1 MSKKIIKEVTE
12 ETKEVARPQ
21 AKRDGRRFSELM
33 AYSAF
38 DAAQY
43 CVDCGNDTE
52 IYGKNVKDI
61 VAEGKMIIEPKKI
74 ITLDVKED
82 AVVEKTVETPEVKEE
97 IKEDIKEDIEISIED
112 LQEALK
118 SKGIKFHHKAGK
130 EKLLELAKTSGLL

>member
-1 MSKKIIKEVTE
+1 MSKKIIEEVTE

-61 VAEGKMIIEPKKI
+61 VAEGKIIIEPKKI

-82 AVVEKTVETPEVKEE
+82 AVVEKTVETLEVKE
-97 IKEDIKEDIEISIED
+97 IKEEIEISIED

-130 EKLLELAKTSGLL
+130 EKLLELVKTSGLL

>member
-1 MSKKIIKEVTE
+1 MDKKIIEEVTE
-12 ETKEVARPQ
+12 ETKEVARTQ
-21 AKRDGRRFSELM
+21 AKRDCRRFSELM

-61 VAEGKMIIEPKKI
+61 VAEGKIIIEPKKI

-82 AVVEKTVETPEVKEE
+82 AVVEKTVETLEVKEIKEE
-97 IKEDIKEDIEISIED
+97 IKEEIEISIED

-130 EKLLELAKTSGLL
+130 EKLLELAKTNGLL

>member
-1 MSKKIIKEVTE
+1 MSKKIIEEVTE

-61 VAEGKMIIEPKKI
+61 VAEGKIIIEPRKI

-82 AVVEKTVETPEVKEE
+82 AVVEKTVETPEVKEIKEE
-97 IKEDIKEDIEISIED
+97 IKEEIEISIED

-130 EKLLELAKTSGLL
+130 EKLLELAKTNGLL